1 MPRKPKP
8 DTFEKEGRMLKA
20 IAAIKSKEFPSAEA
34 AAKHFNVPASTL
46 RHRVKGRVSRREGRA
61 GLQKLTPSQEE
72 ELVRWITQLTITGYS
87 PQYSLVREMA
97 EAIRSRPASSIN
109 ASTIVDPADRKTGPL
124 GKEWVTNFLHRH
136 PELKSVVGAP
146 IDANRVKDTTVE
158 ALERWFEA
166 YKREVLDDENV
177 LMSNVYN
184 FDESG
189 FSIGTIQAARVI
201 VSLKADSRFQAN
213 PGRQEWV
220 TVMEAICTDGSAISP
235 VVIFKGEQ
243 FNTSWVSNVPVP
255 EGWLFSNNSKGWT
268 NNERGSQ
275 WLETCFDPQT
285 REKANGKP
293 RVLICD
299 GHGSHI
305 TGKFIRYC
313 MDNNIKLLI
322 LPPHSSHLTQPLDIS
337 VFGPLKKY
345 LSNQVYRIVG
355 ANLAKLTK
363 TEWLRCYIPAREDAF
378 SFHNIESGWSGAGL
392 VPFQPRKVIRR
403 KLGRSPTPPSTP
415 PPDGT
420 IFDTALLNSS
430 QSNIEAMQ
438 KANRVLKDMFTSNS
452 DLATPQQNYILRLGQ
467 KAEQYKARIAI
478 LDKQKEAAESVLNK
492 RKRVESG
499 TRLFLKGQHLVSQ
512 EEIVRKIEAHEMM
525 VGSRRK
531 KKVKKTTKKVTDTVE
546 FEESEEE
553 EAEMF
558 EAIVVEPYRK

>member
-1 MPRKPKP
+1 
-8 DTFEKEGRMLKA
+8 
-20 IAAIKSKEFPSAEA
+20 
-34 AAKHFNVPASTL
+34 
-46 RHRVKGRVSRREGRA
+46 
-61 GLQKLTPSQEE
+61 
-72 ELVRWITQLTITGYS
+72 
-87 PQYSLVREMA
+87 
-97 EAIRSRPASSIN
+97 
-109 ASTIVDPADRKTGPL
+109 
-124 GKEWVTNFLHRH
+124 
-136 PELKSVVGAP
+136 
-146 IDANRVKDTTVE
+146 
-158 ALERWFEA
+158 
-166 YKREVLDDENV
+166 
-177 LMSNVYN
+177 MSNVYN

-363 TEWLRCYIPAREDAF
+363 TEWLRCYISAREDAF

>member
-1 MPRKPKP
+1 M
-8 DTFEKEGRMLKA
+8 
-20 IAAIKSKEFPSAEA
+20 
-34 AAKHFNVPASTL
+34 
-46 RHRVKGRVSRREGRA
+46 
-61 GLQKLTPSQEE
+61 
-72 ELVRWITQLTITGYS
+72 
-87 PQYSLVREMA
+87 
-97 EAIRSRPASSIN
+97 
-109 ASTIVDPADRKTGPL
+109 
-124 GKEWVTNFLHRH
+124 
-136 PELKSVVGAP
+136 KSVVGAP

-378 SFHNIESGWSGAGL
+378 SFHNIESG
-392 VPFQPRKVIRR
+392 
-403 KLGRSPTPPSTP
+403 
-415 PPDGT
+415 PDGT